1 MIHKYMYLLNNCEFR
16 CCAIVTGQSLCAK
29 RSDFSCATS
38 VLKRAISLWQEK
50 YKKLS
55 DSEQNENIESQV
67 TVEAG
72 KRVDKS
78 KSNWKIIFICNTR
91 T

>member
-1 MIHKYMYLLNNCEFR
+1 MYLLNNCEFR

-50 YKKLS
+50 IQKA
-55 DSEQNENIESQV
+55 V
-67 TVEAG
+67 
-72 KRVDKS
+72 R
-78 KSNWKIIFICNTR
+78 FR
-91 T
+91 TK